1 MNYIIDNNMETLY
14 HKNIIINFKSGYEE
28 RTMRHFVFIL
38 LIALANNIDNV
49 GARIAYSIRGI
60 KITTQINIWIS
71 VITFFI
77 SLIAAYSGTVLS
89 GLLSKQVSSAIS
101 MLLLTVMG
109 IWIIAEPY
117 MKKSIKDGEK
127 ADSENGK
134 SIFHIIMKPE
144 KADMDNSKHIDFKE
158 ATVLGIAL
166 SINNIG
172 GGISAGMIGLN
183 SFWVGLF
190 SALLSFLALWGG
202 NYITDYFN
210 KWNIGNKATV
220 IAGMLLIMIGIEQ
233 IL

>member
-1 MNYIIDNNMETLY
+1 MNYIIDNNMGTLY
-14 HKNIIINFKSGYEE
+14 HKNITITFNSGYKGH
-28 RTMRHFVFIL
+28 TMRHFVYIL

-49 GARIAYSIRGI
+49 GARIAYSLRGI
-60 KITTQINIWIS
+60 KITTLINIWIS

-77 SLIAAYSGTVLS
+77 SMLSAYSGTVLS
-89 GLLSKQVSSAIS
+89 GLLSKEVSSAIS
-101 MLLLTVMG
+101 MLLLTAIG
-109 IWIIAEPY
+109 IWVIAEPY
-117 MKKSIKDGEK
+117 MRKSAEGSEE
-127 ADSENGK
+127 AAPENGK
-134 SIFHIIMKPE
+134 SIFHIMIKPE
-144 KADMDNSKHIDFKE
+144 KADMDNSKHIDFNE

-220 IAGMLLIMIGIEQ
+220 VAGMLLIIIGIEQ